1 MAEKVLVQHFSP
13 RRCPNTSVSLDTSMR
28 APLGWN
34 ATIQVQKPSKIIW
47 EKVPTSTMAELDLG
61 ATLHSPEVPITRAG
75 PDTSM
80 RAPLGM
86 DVTTQVQK
94 PLKII

>member
-1 MAEKVLVQHFSP
+1 
-13 RRCPNTSVSLDTSMR
+13 
-28 APLGWN
+28 
-34 ATIQVQKPSKIIW
+34 
-47 EKVPTSTMAELDLG
+47 MAELDLG

-86 DVTTQVQK
+86 DVTTQVPK